1 MRSQSAHVYMWSHS
15 EEHEPPSWE
24 LEAELA
30 LDGGE
35 SGSGALPE
43 SPGVLL
49 VVTGAWWLS

>member
-24 LEAELA
+24 LEAEMA

-49 VVTGAWWLS
+49 VLTGAWWLS